1 MATLYIEM
9 GNLWFKLIWSSTML
23 LSCCHENNIDAHITF
38 VQSQKTAE
46 LASKVLQRLWQRWQ
60 EWVSTSEIQSIG
72 GDE

>member
-1 MATLYIEM
+1 
-9 GNLWFKLIWSSTML
+9 ML
-23 LSCCHENNIDAHITF
+23 LSCCHENNIDAGITF

-60 EWVSTSEIQSIG
+60 EWVSISEIQSIG